1 MRSMGLALLTAAAAC
16 AQSRIDPARIP
27 ALVKLFD
34 PQPGEHALRC
44 DAGPLKPA
52 LNFSFRFQGGFLVH
66 VPMDQYE
73 GPGHGW
79 TVLTRVTPEG
89 GDHKPVY
96 LITRV
101 RLPNVPKTKIELQFA
116 GVFLLGE
123 GRYSVRWMMLD
134 ETGRVCRQNWL
145 TEAKLTHAE
154 RKVQVAMAP
163 ETVAEIWARNRHDQ
177 HPPPPDAAPMRVTV
191 LLHAAPLSPRRVVLN
206 GRDQAMLVGTL
217 SSLLERLPAR
227 SVRLVMFNLE
237 QQRIL
242 YHEET
247 FTLDGLDQVA
257 QSLNNIQLGRV
268 DVKVLENAHGHQEL
282 LAEML
287 NAELAAQ
294 PQSDAVVLLGPRS
307 RFMDR
312 LQHDLLERPQGAA
325 PHFYYLQIRPFFMSG
340 STVPDT
346 ISHAVARL
354 HGKTVSINTP
364 GEFAKA
370 IEQVNRR

>member
-1 MRSMGLALLTAAAAC
+1 
-16 AQSRIDPARIP
+16 
-27 ALVKLFD
+27 
-34 PQPGEHALRC
+34 
-44 DAGPLKPA
+44 
-52 LNFSFRFQGGFLVH
+52 
-66 VPMDQYE
+66 
-73 GPGHGW
+73 
-79 TVLTRVTPEG
+79 
-89 GDHKPVY
+89 
-96 LITRV
+96 
-101 RLPNVPKTKIELQFA
+101 
-116 GVFLLGE
+116 
-123 GRYSVRWMMLD
+123 
-134 ETGRVCRQNWL
+134 
-145 TEAKLTHAE
+145 
-154 RKVQVAMAP
+154 
-163 ETVAEIWARNRHDQ
+163 
-177 HPPPPDAAPMRVTV
+177 MRVTV

-206 GRDQAMLVGTL
+206 GRDQAMLVGTR

-242 YHEET
+242 YHQET